1 MRADERALQCPGK
14 SVLVAIWPRRRVDA
28 EPLKTV
34 LPAAAIAA
42 KAAQHDDL
50 AADFA
55 QERDPVLQEPHI
67 PTAGSVHDLVV
78 YALREV
84 RQRSRG
90 EIFLLDGHDDS
101 FAACLWG
108 RKEVVYGAE
117 NLLEG
122 RAFWEDAVVGYE
134 VAIDDRQSNIQN
146 ADARLELDCERCG

>member
-1 MRADERALQCPGK
+1 MRPNKRALQRP
-14 SVLVAIWPRRRVDA
+14 SEAVPLAIRPRGGVDA
-28 EPLKTV
+28 QALQTV
-34 LPAAAIAA
+34 LPPVAILAEAAE
-42 KAAQHDDL
+42 HDDL
-50 AADFA
+50 AADLS
-55 QERDPVLQEPHI
+55 QPRDPVLEEPHV
-67 PTAGSVHDLVV
+67 PAARSVHDLVV

-84 RQRSRG
+84 RQWSGG

-134 VAIDDRQSNIQN
+134 VAVDGRQSNIQN